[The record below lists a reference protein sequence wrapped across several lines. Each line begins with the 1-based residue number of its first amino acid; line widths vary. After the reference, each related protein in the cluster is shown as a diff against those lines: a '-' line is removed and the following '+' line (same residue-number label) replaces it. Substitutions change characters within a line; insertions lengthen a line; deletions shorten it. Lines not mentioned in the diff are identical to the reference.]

1 MAGLMTIYG
10 CEASLGAG
18 PETAG
23 EVKHIFGVKTR
34 SVCASVSVQGALIST
49 INNPPSSFGTG
60 GDVVTVQS
68 EMYGL

>member
-10 CEASLGAG
+10 CEASQGAG

-34 SVCASVSVQGALIST
+34 SVVLPSVCKE
-49 INNPPSSFGTG
+49 P
-60 GDVVTVQS
+60 
-68 EMYGL
+68 